1 MNTPHS
7 HQETRSTCPYC
18 GVGCGVIIQTDP
30 GPGEGVPARIVGVK
44 GDPAHPANFGRL
56 CSKGSKLAETATI
69 SLQQARATQPLVRS
83 GRQGPFQEAGW
94 ADTLGDLADR
104 FARLIERH
112 GPDSVAFY
120 ISGQL
125 LTEDYYVFNK
135 LAKGLIGTNNIDTNS
150 RLCMSS
156 AVSGYKRTLGADA
169 PPCSYE
175 DIEQADCILIAGS
188 NMAFAHPVAFRRL
201 EAARQANPTHKL
213 IVIDPRKTDTASLAD
228 LHLQIQPGTD
238 VMLFNAMLK
247 IMLDEGLLDA
257 SYIHRF
263 TEGFELVFQGLQPY
277 TAALAASV
285 CGVPESDIVK
295 AARWFAQSEKTL
307 SLYCQGLNQATTG
320 TDKNTALIALHLA
333 TGHIGRPGC
342 GPFSL
347 TGQPNAMGGREV
359 GGMATLLP
367 AHRELSNPAHRQE
380 VARFWG
386 VTTISET
393 PGASAVEL
401 FDRLEKGEIKAVWVA
416 CTNPAHSLPNSE
428 KVARALRNAELVV
441 VQDAYLSPA
450 TVQFADVVLP
460 ATTWG
465 EKDGTVTNSERRISR
480 VRAAVPPLGNALHD
494 WQIAA
499 RFGRLL
505 EGRLQASGQLQP
517 RRDATLGTLFNWA
530 GPEDIF
536 NEHRESTRGRDL
548 DITGLTYARLEKDGP
563 QQWPFADHANTGTA
577 RLYEDGRYPTP
588 TGKAQFVFAE
598 YAPVAEDAD
607 ARFPWRLNTTR
618 LRDQWH
624 GGSRTGTLPELFSH
638 EPEPALALNPRDAK
652 RLNVNANDWV
662 HVKSRRAELLM
673 RVRLDDG
680 MALNQCNIPMHW
692 GPEYMGGLSGLGGV
706 NSLTLDDVDPYS
718 KQPELK
724 HSAVSVRK
732 ALPAWQGVVFIQT
745 ADWFSIW
752 MKARALYSQFDAAL
766 CVPIGRERPGVLFR
780 ASGLEMPSSQT
791 LQALAEL
798 FPFHPG
804 NALQYSDP
812 VTGSVR
818 KIDLQPMDQG
828 KGWSLKGVMLLGQ
841 VQSEQWLRNWFDQGL
856 DVTPVQRFLLS
867 PLLTPPGESARPLRI
882 VCNCMGVSQQ
892 SIESRLLD
900 LLQNP
905 PQASNLE
912 VTALAQQLKAELG
925 CGSQCGS
932 CMPEICGLVRQGIP
946 QVQSNPAAVLATIKA

>member
-1 MNTPHS
+1 MNAPHS
-7 HQETRSTCPYC
+7 PQETRSTCPYC
-18 GVGCGVIIQTDP
+18 GVGCGVIIQTATEP
-30 GPGEGVPARIVGVK
+30 SNEGRKRIIAVK
-44 GDPAHPANFGRL
+44 GDPQHPANFGRL
-56 CSKGSKLAETATI
+56 CSKGSKLAETANAD
-69 SLQQARATQPLVRS
+69 LVLARATRPLMRTRRSDTVRPVS
-83 GRQGPFQEAGW
+83 WSDA
-94 ADTLGDLADR
+94 LGHVADR
-104 FARLIERH
+104 FADLIQQH

-175 DIEQADCILIAGS
+175 DIEQADCTLIAGS
-188 NMAFAHPVAFRRL
+188 NMAYAHPVAFRRL
-201 EAARQANPTHKL
+201 EAARQANPKHKL
-213 IVIDPRKTDTASLAD
+213 IVVDPRQTDTACLAD

-247 IMLDEGLLDA
+247 IMMDEGLLDA
-257 SYIHRF
+257 PYIHRF
-263 TEGFELVFQGLQPY
+263 TEGFESMVQGLRPY

-285 CGVPESDIVK
+285 CGVPESDIVM

-380 VARFWG
+380 VADFWG
-386 VTTISET
+386 VTDISET

-428 KVARALRNAELVV
+428 KVARALRRAELVV

-465 EKDGTVTNSERRISR
+465 EKEGTVTNSERRISR
-480 VRAAVPPLGNALHD
+480 VRVAATPPGEALHD
-494 WQIAA
+494 WHIATE
-499 RFGRLL
+499 FGRLL
-505 EGRLQASGQLQP
+505 EKRLQMRGLAD
-517 RRDATLGTLFNWA
+517 RRRAPALGTLFPWGDPQA
-530 GPEDIF
+530 VFD
-536 NEHRESTRGRDL
+536 EHRASTQGRDL
-548 DITGLTYARLEKDGP
+548 DITGLTYTVLEEQGP
-563 QQWPFADHANTGTA
+563 QQWPMPEGAIMGKS
-577 RLYEDGRYPTP
+577 RLYEEGQFPTRS
-588 TGKAQFVFAE
+588 GKAQFVFAE
-598 YAPVAEDAD
+598 YTPVAEDAD

-652 RLNVNANDWV
+652 RLNLQPNDWV
-662 HVKSRRAELLM
+662 HVKSRRSELLM
-673 RVRLDDG
+673 RVRLDQG
-680 MALNQCNIPMHW
+680 LGVNQCNIPMHW
-692 GPEYMGGLSGLGGV
+692 GPEYFAGLKGAGGV
-706 NSLTLDDVDPYS
+706 NALTLDDFDPYS

-724 HSAVSVRK
+724 HCAVSVRK
-732 ALPAWQGVVFIQT
+732 VKPDWHCVVFIQT
-745 ADWFSIW
+745 PNWLGLW
-752 MKARALYSQFDAAL
+752 MKARALFNLFDSAL

-780 ASGLEMPSSQT
+780 AIGLGKPGE
-791 LQALAEL
+791 QAVAALMDL
-798 FPFHPG
+798 FRFESAHV
-804 NALQYSDP
+804 LHYSDP

-818 KIDLQPMDQG
+818 QIDLQPASQG
-828 KGWSLKGVMLLGQ
+828 AGWQLKGVMLLGQ
-841 VQSEQWLRNWFDQGL
+841 VQSEQWLRHWFDQGL
-856 DVTPVQRFLLS
+856 DVTPVQRYLLS
-867 PLLTPPGESARPLRI
+867 PLQSPPGEQAAPVRV
-882 VCNCMGVSQQ
+882 VCNCMGVTDQA
-892 SIESRLLD
+892 IESKLAELLPGD
-900 LLQNP
+900 SNP
-905 PQASNLE
+905 EGRSVVE
-912 VTALAQQLKAELG
+912 LAQQLKTQLG

-932 CMPEICGLVRQGIP
+932 CMPEIGRLVSSG
-946 QVQSNPAAVLATIKA
+946 LATIKA